1 MGKIFLSEYEK
12 AGVSAPAFLFT
23 DFLLFLRFRLS
34 IPAHSLFGRMYLR
47 SDLLN
52 HFPVSYTHLTLPT
65 NSRV

>member
-34 IPAHSLFGRMYLR
+34 IPAHSLFGRMCLR

-52 HFPVSYTHLTLPT
+52 HFQENYQWNMLLS
-65 NSRV
+65 